1 MDTPMI
7 HSCEG
12 SNLFDCCMYDNCI
25 EAVIIFDQDGRIATC
40 NQSAK
45 EELGYAGQM
54 DSIVS
59 AFPKV
64 FFKKKGELLLSDGI
78 QENVLFET
86 VAYRKNMTCYPAMIK
101 ISRAKGTNYFICF
114 VQNMASENAAMK
126 KMASL
131 EEELKNAIQVKN
143 EFMAN
148 ITHELRTPVNG
159 MKGFAQSLLKTI
171 LNSDQQ
177 ENVDYILR
185 CCTNMEGL
193 INQLLDF
200 SKMEA
205 GKLALEKREFD
216 FYQFIES
223 TLALNLPQ
231 INEKG
236 LRIRISI
243 GKNIPQ
249 TVIGDEFRLAQIVN
263 NLFSNAVKF
272 TQAGTISFEVV
283 NTGQNGKIIELFFV
297 VCDTGIG
304 IAREDMDKLFNSF
317 TQVDSSITRRFGGT
331 GLGLAICKQLVE
343 QMDGDIYVNS
353 ELGKGSTFSFSV
365 RLGLPGTGNTE
376 GEKEVQG
383 FSGQWSQKL
392 EAYMDTSDSEQ
403 GEGNTLKLMRE
414 KLEKVILCVEL
425 GTWDKADKF
434 ASMMKAA
441 LPDTMAE
448 LRKEVF
454 RLELMIRR
462 EDYDLSLQQIKRI
475 QDKIES

>member
-1 MDTPMI
+1 MDTAML
-7 HSCEG
+7 HSCEE
-12 SNLFDCCMYDNCI
+12 NYFPDCSIYSECI
-25 EAVIIFDQDGRIATC
+25 EAVFIYDKDGRIIAC
-40 NQSAK
+40 NRSAR
-45 EELGYAGQM
+45 EELGYDGQNE
-54 DSIVS
+54 SIMS

-64 FFKKKGELLLSDGI
+64 FYKRNDELCLLDGI
-78 QENVLFET
+78 REDMLFDT
-86 VAYRKNMTCYPAMIK
+86 VAYRKNMTCYPAMVK
-101 ISRAKGTNYFICF
+101 ILKDKKTDYYICF
-114 VQNMASENAAMK
+114 AQNMSNENAAMK
-126 KMASL
+126 KMVSL
-131 EEELKNAIQVKN
+131 EGKLKNAIQVKN
-143 EFMAN
+143 EFIAN

-159 MKGFAQSLLKTI
+159 MKGFAQSLQKTK
-171 LNSDQQ
+171 LDPAQQ
-177 ENVDYILR
+177 ENVEYILH

-205 GKLALEKREFD
+205 GKVTLEKREFD
-216 FYQFIES
+216 FYHFIEE

-236 LRIRISI
+236 LRVRISI
-243 GKNIPQ
+243 GKKIPQ
-249 TVIGDEFRLAQIVN
+249 IVIGDEFRLGQIIN

-283 NTGQNGKIIELFFV
+283 NTAQNGKEIELFFV

-365 RLGLPGTGNTE
+365 RLDLPGNEKEE
-376 GEKEVQG
+376 GEKEAEG
-383 FSGQWSQKL
+383 FSTQWSQRLK
-392 EAYMDTSDSEQ
+392 EYMSVSES
-403 GEGNTLKLMRE
+403 ESSEEDTLKLMRE
-414 KLEKVILCVEL
+414 KLERVLLCIEL
-425 GTWDKADKF
+425 GTWEKADKF
-434 ASMMKAA
+434 AGMMKAA
-441 LPDTMAE
+441 MPDTMQE
-448 LRKEVF
+448 LKREVF

-462 EDYDLSLQQIKRI
+462 EDYDLSLQQVKKI